1 MLLVG
6 CHGNSSRGPTLP
18 IAAELRV
25 TMETSCVITS
35 IRLAQVITC
44 ACVSVYVL
52 LLTQKVMKIFKKKLV
67 LNQ

>member
-44 ACVSVYVL
+44 ACVSVYVFIIN
-52 LLTQKVMKIFKKKLV
+52 TEGDENFKKKSWC
-67 LNQ
+67 